1 MFWVMINISNVLI
14 QSKESVHANHACT
27 RERERERERVCY
39 IVLRVLT
46 SITKLLAYCFQKKS
60 LLLPANASR
69 SVDLP
74 QPEGPIIARSSPG
87 RA

>member
-1 MFWVMINISNVLI
+1 MFSFRARNQYMQITYA
-14 QSKESVHANHACT
+14 QEK
-27 RERERERERVCY
+27 ERERERVCY

>member
-1 MFWVMINISNVLI
+1 MFSFRARNQYMQIT
-14 QSKESVHANHACT
+14 HAQ
-27 RERERERERVCY
+27 EKERERERVCY